1 MTFVADLASES
12 NVFTSATK
20 RGVGTKRGIRDIYGR
35 KNKICQTVPIRVT
48 SRCRKKNLDY
58 PTMEKVNETR
68 KRVL

>member
-1 MTFVADLASES
+1 MTFLAALASES

-20 RGVGTKRGIRDIYGR
+20 RSVGTKRGIRDIYGR

-48 SRCRKKNLDY
+48 SRCRKKSLDY
-58 PTMEKVNETR
+58 PTMEKANETR